1 MESHQLKQ
9 DNNNYQKNT
18 CTTETR
24 RKNRIFLKKSN
35 KYTRNLSSIITLVWI
50 MAALI
55 GSPNQRPI
63 EFAEGREL
71 LIVMHIET
79 HIYTILVSQIF
90 CRSLSFNHYSL
101 HSHTINASLLHII
114 YKHYCNFMDNQ

>member
-1 MESHQLKQ
+1 
-9 DNNNYQKNT
+9 
-18 CTTETR
+18 
-24 RKNRIFLKKSN
+24 
-35 KYTRNLSSIITLVWI
+35 

-71 LIVMHIET
+71 LIVMQIET
-79 HIYTILVSQIF
+79 HTYRILVSQIF
-90 CRSLSFNHYSL
+90 CRSLSFIHYSL
-101 HSHTINASLLHII
+101 HSQTINASLLHII